1 MTPAERCDEIIRM
14 IDEALDVHG
23 SAGVGSAGAR
33 RPHLVLDRQ
42 LVPTLPVFT
51 P

>member
-14 IDEALDVHG
+14 IDEALDVHSIAAVG
-23 SAGVGSAGAR
+23 AAMAG
-33 RPHLVLDRQ
+33 RPHRVLDRPFT
-42 LVPTLPVFT
+42 PTLPVLT